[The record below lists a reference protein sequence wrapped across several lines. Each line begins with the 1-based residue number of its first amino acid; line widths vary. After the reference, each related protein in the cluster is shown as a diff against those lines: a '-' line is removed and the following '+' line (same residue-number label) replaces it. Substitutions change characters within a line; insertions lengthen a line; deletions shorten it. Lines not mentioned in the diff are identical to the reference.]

1 MGILRILVAVLVA
14 AHFAFV
20 RAADETQQP
29 VPELHA
35 RVIDLTGTLDAPH
48 VQSLQNALAALEQ
61 RKGAQIAVLIV
72 PTTAPDTIEQYAT
85 RVFDAWKLGRKDI
98 DDGALVLVAK
108 QDRHVRIEV
117 GYGLEGAIPDAAA
130 KRIAHDYMSPR
141 FAEGDFA
148 GGIAAGVEMMTH
160 LIDDEPLPAQPP
172 PARSRS
178 QSVAPSTHAVPEPWW
193 SPVQFIVGIFF
204 GSVLAVIFVLI
215 LARPKSYRAVLGRI
229 PERIRS
235 YAFGAIVAL
244 PITILL
250 RHPMGALGAFAA
262 GGTLASII
270 GLSKPPSRRPRGFG
284 GGGWSSGG
292 GSGGSDSSSSGGSDS
307 GFSGGGGSS
316 GGGGA
321 SDSW

>member
-1 MGILRILVAVLVA
+1 MGIQRILVAVFVA
-14 AHFAFV
+14 ALFSV
-20 RAADETQQP
+20 VGAADETQRP

-35 RVIDLTGTLDAPH
+35 RVTDLTGTLDAPH

-61 RKGAQIAVLIV
+61 RKGAQIAVLMV
-72 PTTAPDTIEQYAT
+72 PTTAPETIEQYAT
-85 RVFDAWKLGRKDI
+85 RVYDAWKLGRKGI

-148 GGIAAGVEMMTH
+148 GGIGAGVEMMTH
-160 LIDDEPLPAQPP
+160 LIDDEPLPAPL
-172 PARSRS
+172 SRAAS
-178 QSVAPSTHAVPEPWW
+178 HSTSPSVLPFPEPWW

-215 LARPKSYRAVLGRI
+215 LAWPRSYRVVLGRI
-229 PERIRS
+229 PERIRT

-262 GGTLASII
+262 GGTLASIV

-284 GGGWSSGG
+284 DGGGWSSGG